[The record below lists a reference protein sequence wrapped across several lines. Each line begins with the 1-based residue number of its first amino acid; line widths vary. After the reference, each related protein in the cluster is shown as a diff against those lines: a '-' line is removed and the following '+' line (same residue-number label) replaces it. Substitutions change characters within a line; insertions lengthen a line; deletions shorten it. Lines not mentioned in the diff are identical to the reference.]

1 MPTPFDFDDDAVEQ
15 ALEELLRAFREKF
28 GRDPGPDDPLF
39 FDPDADE
46 PRPLNRVA
54 VEAGVVEAM
63 ERAGVSP
70 AHIYA
75 FQQTGIIPAEGV
87 LKHLPAE
94 RLQEFYLA
102 VRRYERL
109 HLSAEENAGIDVAE
123 AHETAVLAV
132 TAMLER
138 DGDTFRKF
146 FTHGGPLMKVVPLAW
161 VRNARDHLPGDL
173 YRWAMAEGVDFAAR
187 NMPVPIRRAAGEW
200 RSVLGT
206 RPGARSRPHDQIFE
220 KYGVGEAVIALFCLA
235 CGLVR
240 TVGRGHPQWLHN
252 LDDGQEHGHA
262 NIPADEAEVFVGE
275 KITQRLDSEPG
286 LIRRAQRALRDTSD
300 LDPELFAEVAELEAD
315 THTLEAALAASR
327 TIWPILSDDAKRLVI
342 LYLIKCVTIRE
353 PWLPLEQQIQITW
366 RL

>member
-1 MPTPFDFDDDAVEQ
+1 MPAPFDFDDDPVEQ

-39 FDPDADE
+39 FDPGADE

-54 VEAGVVEAM
+54 VEAGMVEAM

-70 AHIYA
+70 AQIYA
-75 FQQTGIIPAEGV
+75 FQQTGIIPAEG
-87 LKHLPAE
+87 LLDRLSAE
-94 RLQEFYLA
+94 RLQEFYVA
-102 VRRYERL
+102 VRRYQRL
-109 HLSAEENAGIDVAE
+109 HLSAEENAEIDVAE
-123 AHETAVLAV
+123 AYETAVLAV
-132 TAMLER
+132 TAMLAG
-138 DGDTFRKF
+138 DSDTFGEL
-146 FTHGGPLMKVVPLAW
+146 FTDGGPLMKVIPLAW
-161 VRNARDHLPGDL
+161 VRNARDTLPRDV
-173 YRWAMAEGVDFAAR
+173 YRRAMAEGVDFAAR

-220 KYGVGEAVIALFCLA
+220 KYGVGEAIVALFCLA

-240 TVGRGHPQWLHN
+240 SVGRGDPQWLHN

-262 NIPADEAEVFVGE
+262 NIPADELEAFVGE
-275 KITQRLDSEPG
+275 KITQRLDSEPDVMQ
-286 LIRRAQRALRDTSD
+286 RAHRALRDTSD
-300 LDPELFAEVAELEAD
+300 LDPELVAELTELEAD
-315 THTLEAALAASR
+315 KHTLEAALTASC
-327 TIWPILSDDAKRLVI
+327 TTWPVLSDDAKRLVI
-342 LYLIKCVTIRE
+342 LYLIKRVTVME